1 MPKRR
6 NTPIDVFWLVPTHWK
21 QWWRR
26 SANSLLQPECRVR
39 VLWRMKAPVVV
50 EIIGAPVACKDGI
63 KDSWREVAEWTSGRL
78 RARFGDQVRLQYF
91 DLFDPNCPTIPAD
104 GQLPVVLVNG
114 TVPHSAPQN
123 SGFWEYR
130 VI

>member
-1 MPKRR
+1 
-6 NTPIDVFWLVPTHWK
+6 
-21 QWWRR
+21 
-26 SANSLLQPECRVR
+26 
-39 VLWRMKAPVVV
+39 MKAPVVV

-91 DLFDPNCPTIPAD
+91 DLFDPNCPTIPPD

-114 TVPHSAPQN
+114 TVIS
-123 SGFWEYR
+123 SGGKISIPLIRKKIEELG
-130 VI
+130 VTQ